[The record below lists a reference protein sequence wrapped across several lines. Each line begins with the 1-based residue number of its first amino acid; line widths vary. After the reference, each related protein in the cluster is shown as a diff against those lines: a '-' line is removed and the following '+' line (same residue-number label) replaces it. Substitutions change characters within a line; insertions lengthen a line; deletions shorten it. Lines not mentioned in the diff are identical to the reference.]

1 MAADWDVSVSNRCKK
16 LCPCP
21 VPKMDKDVTF
31 QKFFQFSLIKH
42 LTSITVYIIMCSF
55 DAHMDALVLPE
66 VTEYNSILVNS
77 H

>member
-1 MAADWDVSVSNRCKK
+1 MAADWVESVSNRCKK

-21 VPKMDKDVTF
+21 VSKMDKDVTF
-31 QKFFQFSLIKH
+31 QKFFQVFLIKR
-42 LTSITVYIIMCSF
+42 LTFITVYIIMCSF

-66 VTEYNSILVNS
+66 VAEYNSILVNS